1 MMDRLK
7 TIAKWGWTLAILAIV
22 VWFCY
27 TRRDM
32 IAQTL
37 SLLSIE
43 MLVLATVCII
53 MAKFGLT
60 LTMRTAALGAGVPLT
75 LKEAYWIYNVT
86 QLAKYVPGSIWQLVG
101 RVVILKRRGAA
112 VSAIR
117 DAILSEHAWV
127 VSTASIMA
135 VALIFIAKPLFFFE
149 LSENVG
155 FSHAYWLWALL
166 AVVALVI
173 LGVAAVFRRRLLPW
187 LWKLKPTML
196 ALVVLGLT
204 WVLMGM
210 SYWVTLAPFS
220 SAPIPWYYAVG
231 VYCLAYVAG
240 FLVPFAPAGLGVREV
255 ILTFALVPFI
265 PSEVAILLASIN
277 RVLYFVAE
285 LILVAPCL
293 FWERPDAQAA
303 QAVEE
308 AEASEVI

>member
-1 MMDRLK
+1 MIDRLK

-22 VWFCY
+22 VWFCV
-27 TRRDM
+27 TRREM
-32 IAQTL
+32 IVKTM
-37 SLLSIE
+37 SLLSVE

-53 MAKFGLT
+53 LAKVGLT
-60 LTMRTAALGAGVPLT
+60 MTMRTAAVGAGVPLT
-75 LKEAYWIYNVT
+75 FKEAYWIYNMT

-101 RVVILKRRGAA
+101 RVVILKKRGAA

-135 VALIFIAKPLFFFE
+135 VALIFIAKPMFFLE
-149 LSENVG
+149 LSNNVG
-155 FSHAYWLWALL
+155 FSEAHWLWALL
-166 AVVALVI
+166 GLVAVVI
-173 LGVAAVFRRRLLPW
+173 LGVAAVFRKRLMPW
-187 LWKLKPTML
+187 LWKLKPSAP
-196 ALVVLGLT
+196 ALVVLALT

-220 SAPIPWYYAVG
+220 SSPIPWYYAVG

-303 QAVEE
+303 QVVQE